1 MAQFHPDNFCNP
13 AWKEAFL
20 GTNLYG
26 NATSLLNYNH
36 AHTDGERVSTAHV
49 ESTVNQLVNWRMCK
63 KQQMR
68 WSPTGAQSLLHVRT
82 AMLNRRLD
90 RYTGLTALVPVV
102 ANDDKP
108 MPRAA

>member
-1 MAQFHPDNFCNP
+1 MNKLLDEFR
-13 AWKEAFL
+13 KY
-20 GTNLYG
+20 LYG

-90 RYTGLTALVPVV
+90 RYTGLAALVPEA

>member
-1 MAQFHPDNFCNP
+1 MNKLLDEFR
-13 AWKEAFL
+13 KY
-20 GTNLYG
+20 LYG

-68 WSPTGAQSLLHVRT
+68 WSTPAHRT
-82 AMLNRRLD
+82 CCIC
-90 RYTGLTALVPVV
+90 VP
-102 ANDDKP
+102 P
-108 MPRAA
+108 C